1 MTTQPRQD
9 RGQAG
14 SAGGRALVIGQG
26 CMSGAQVWGLL
37 ILLNER
43 LAVPWA
49 VSPGWWRDSSLP
61 ILSPEVPGYT
71 GGPETLGEGAD
82 RLWLNSCSCPWS
94 KRGGS
99 AGRRPGTVVPR
110 RHPGCS
116 QGPLLLPPEA
126 RRGPS
131 PVCASL
137 LPSSGSSLEHPHPR
151 LQSPDGRG
159 RAPVLCSFTA
169 HGPEVSALQSC
180 GRTMCL
186 VERKTIQAQAPPNTF
201 LTSQNTAEGL

>member
-1 MTTQPRQD
+1 M
-9 RGQAG
+9 
-14 SAGGRALVIGQG
+14 
-26 CMSGAQVWGLL
+26 
-37 ILLNER
+37 
-43 LAVPWA
+43 
-49 VSPGWWRDSSLP
+49 
-61 ILSPEVPGYT
+61 
-71 GGPETLGEGAD
+71 
-82 RLWLNSCSCPWS
+82 
-94 KRGGS
+94 
-99 AGRRPGTVVPR
+99 VPR

>member
-14 SAGGRALVIGQG
+14 SAGGRVLVIGQG

-37 ILLNER
+37 ILLTER

-49 VSPGWWRDSSLP
+49 VSPGWWRDSSLA

-71 GGPETLGEGAD
+71 GGPEILGEGAD

-94 KRGGS
+94 ERGGS
-99 AGRRPGTVVPR
+99 VGRRPGSADPCSSHQRPEGALCQPAPASRPPR
-110 RHPGCS
+110 GPAWSTPIPGCS
-116 QGPLLLPPEA
+116 PLT
-126 RRGPS
+126 
-131 PVCASL
+131 
-137 LPSSGSSLEHPHPR
+137 
-151 LQSPDGRG
+151 GRG
-159 RAPVLCSFTA
+159 RAPVLRSFTA
-169 HGPEVSALQSC
+169 HGPEVSALWSC
-180 GRTMCL
+180 GRTMCQ

-201 LTSQNTAEGL
+201 LASQNTAEGL